1 MEGGLTNPMQNHKVV
16 KKKTEA
22 ETALARPKTRKEELQ
37 EMLLARR
44 QALVG
49 ELKRELERHRGRPAQ
64 RGLGLDL
71 AEEAGTSLEDEI
83 GLTTA
88 SRWTE
93 LVKQIDRALERL
105 KEGIYGICED
115 CGGEISIG
123 RLKALPFAIRC
134 TRCQE
139 RWEASAA
146 RAKERSFFFLDEE
159 PSEEVE
165 PALDGDQRAA

>member
-1 MEGGLTNPMQNHKVV
+1 MKHHKVV
-16 KKKTEA
+16 KKKTAA
-22 ETALARPKTRKEELQ
+22 EPAFAKPKTRKEELQ

-44 QALVG
+44 QALVE
-49 ELKRELERHRGRPAQ
+49 ELKRELERHRGRPTQ

-88 SRWTE
+88 SQRTE

-115 CGGEISIG
+115 CGDEIHIG

-134 TRCQE
+134 TKCQE

-146 RAKERSFFFLDEE
+146 QAKARSLFFLEE
-159 PSEEVE
+159 PAEEVE